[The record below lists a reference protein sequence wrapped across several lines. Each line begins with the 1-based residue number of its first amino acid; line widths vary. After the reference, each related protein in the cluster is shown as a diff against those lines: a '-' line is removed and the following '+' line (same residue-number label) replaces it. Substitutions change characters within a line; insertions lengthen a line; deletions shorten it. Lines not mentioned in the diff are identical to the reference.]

1 MSRNGVIQPAIK
13 KLKPKD
19 FWIFSLKDHK
29 YSVIGAAVQT
39 IKRDNPGTD
48 YSLKKNS
55 DQQTLMVTRLS

>member
-19 FWIFSLKDHK
+19 FWIFSLTEHK
-29 YSVIGAAVQT
+29 YSVSAAALQT

-48 YSLKKNS
+48 YSLKKNKE
-55 DQQTLMVTRLS
+55 QQTLMVTRIS